1 MFDIGFAELIIIGV
15 VGLLVIGP
23 ERLPGT
29 IRTASLYLNRIR
41 RGFNDIKREV
51 QQELH
56 NDEVMREL
64 REAGQQLK
72 DDTQAIGRDIRDTTE
87 SVVTPPQDSAPTA
100 AAEDKPA
107 ARPAPTAAE
116 QKPE

>member
-1 MFDIGFAELIIIGV
+1 MV
-15 VGLLVIGP
+15 WSQGLRVIP
-23 ERLPGT
+23 ITNARDDRHPPGCNV
-29 IRTASLYLNRIR
+29 LLNWRIK

-72 DDTQAIGRDIRDTTE
+72 DDTQAINRDIRDATE
-87 SVVTPPQDSAPTA
+87 SVVAPPQDNAPTA

-116 QKPE
+116 QKAE